1 MSVDAF
7 FANLPQYL
15 AAGLLVF
22 GAVAVPLGL
31 LGTVIEHFG
40 RVFGLPRVEAFGQK
54 LEDFFT
60 NVPAL
65 LKGRR

>member
-1 MSVDAF
+1 MSAF

-15 AAGLLVF
+15 GAALLTF

-40 RVFGLPRVEAFGQK
+40 KSFGLPKIEAFGQK

-60 NVPAL
+60 NVPSL